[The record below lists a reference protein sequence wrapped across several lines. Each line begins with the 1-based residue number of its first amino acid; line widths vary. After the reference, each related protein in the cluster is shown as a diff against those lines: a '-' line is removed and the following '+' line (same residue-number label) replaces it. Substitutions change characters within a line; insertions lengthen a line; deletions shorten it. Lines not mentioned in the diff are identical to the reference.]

1 MDAVDFTTAILNSW
15 NDIFAIK
22 AYDVSVSDQRLR
34 RIKIRWT
41 NSPESLKTIY
51 VYFSSKNKER
61 LINQKLLSVVYF
73 LDNSNF
79 KENTRKLA
87 LLLLTIFVLCV
98 YKFIKSIECRLSLA
112 IDVVPPI
119 TNEVLLIEHGSIW
132 TKKTVSIPI
141 RLAHVENLSKWIKLF
156 CYCSPNM
163 ANGNIEYKDPK

>member
-1 MDAVDFTTAILNSW
+1 MAIHHFTHWMDAVDFTTAILNSW
-15 NDIFAIK
+15 NDNFAIK
-22 AYDVSVSDQRLR
+22 VYDVAFSDQRLR
-34 RIKIRWT
+34 RIEITWT
-41 NSPESLKTIY
+41 NNPESLKTIY

-73 LDNSNF
+73 LNF

-132 TKKTVSIPI
+132 TKETVSIPI
-141 RLAHVENLSKWIKLF
+141 WLAHVENLGKCIKWF
-156 CYCSPNM
+156 YQCSPNM
-163 ANGNIEYKDPK
+163 TNGKI

>member
-1 MDAVDFTTAILNSW
+1 MAIYHFIHQMDAVDFATAILNSW
-15 NDIFAIK
+15 NDSFAIK
-22 AYDVSVSDQRLR
+22 SCDVAISDQRLH
-34 RIKIRWT
+34 RIVIRWT
-41 NSPESLKTIY
+41 HNPESLKTIN

-73 LDNSNF
+73 LNSNL

-132 TKKTVSIPI
+132 TKETVSIPI
-141 RLAHVENLSKWIKLF
+141 WLAHVENLEM
-156 CYCSPNM
+156 C
-163 ANGNIEYKDPK
+163 